1 MLPEVCRKH
10 KKLKSENSSTAT
22 SRPLPISMTVRQIMD
37 GQVVSIE
44 SNQTVKQ
51 ALGKLIQAKVWAL
64 IVERSGLPVGVVTEH
79 DMLRR
84 CVAKGYDVDKVK
96 VEEIMTSPIITVEPD
111 MRAGEAL
118 EKMLQKNVGRLYV
131 VEGGK
136 VIGRVTQTALSSN
149 LLDVIMALSNLKA
162 TL

>member
-1 MLPEVCRKH
+1 
-10 KKLKSENSSTAT
+10 
-22 SRPLPISMTVRQIMD
+22 MTVRQIMD

-51 ALGKLIQAKVWAL
+51 ALDKLIQAKVWAL
-64 IVERSGLPVGVVTEH
+64 IVERTGLPVGVVTEH

>member
-1 MLPEVCRKH
+1 MTP
-10 KKLKSENSSTAT
+10 T
-22 SRPLPISMTVRQIMD
+22 SRALPISVTVRQVMD
-37 GQVVSIE
+37 DKVVSIE
-44 SNQTVKQ
+44 SSQTVKQ
-51 ALGKLIQAKVWAL
+51 ALDKLIQAKIWAL

-79 DMLRR
+79 DILRR
-84 CVAKGYDVDKVK
+84 CVAKGYDVINVK
-96 VEEIMTSPIITVEPD
+96 VEEIMTSPIITVEPT

-136 VIGRVTQTALSSN
+136 VIGRVTQTELSSN
-149 LLDVIMALSNLKA
+149 LLDVMMALASLKA

>member
-1 MLPEVCRKH
+1 MTP
-10 KKLKSENSSTAT
+10 T
-22 SRPLPISMTVRQIMD
+22 SRALPISVTVRQVMD
-37 GQVVSIE
+37 DKVVSIE
-44 SNQTVKQ
+44 SSQTVKQ
-51 ALGKLIQAKVWAL
+51 ALDKLIQAKIWAL

-79 DMLRR
+79 DILRR
-84 CVAKGYDVDKVK
+84 CVAKGYDVSNVK
-96 VEEIMTSPIITVEPD
+96 VEEIMTSPIITVEPT

-136 VIGRVTQTALSSN
+136 VIGRVTQTELSSN
-149 LLDVIMALSNLKA
+149 LLDVMMALASLKA

>member
-1 MLPEVCRKH
+1 MTP
-10 KKLKSENSSTAT
+10 T
-22 SRPLPISMTVRQIMD
+22 SRALPISVTVREVMD
-37 GQVVSIE
+37 DKVVSIE

-51 ALGKLIQAKVWAL
+51 ALDKLIQTKVWAL
-64 IVERSGLPVGVVTEH
+64 IVDRSGLPVGVLTEH
-79 DMLRR
+79 DILRR
-84 CVAKGYDVDKVK
+84 CVAKGYDASNVK

-136 VIGRVTQTALSSN
+136 VIGRVTQTELSSN
-149 LLDVIMALSNLKA
+149 LLDVMMALSSLKA